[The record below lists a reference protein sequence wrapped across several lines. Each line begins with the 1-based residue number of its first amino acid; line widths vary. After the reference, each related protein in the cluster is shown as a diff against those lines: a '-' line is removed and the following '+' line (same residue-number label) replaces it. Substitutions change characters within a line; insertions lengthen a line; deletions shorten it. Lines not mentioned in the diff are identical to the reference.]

1 MDKWGPNLPP
11 MAVLRTR
18 RAFAEVKGL
27 LDHPRCCPT
36 PQSGQRLESRDP
48 PLTGIGAALLGTTS
62 FSSSNPPYGLP
73 PPFARPPSCPLT
85 RHWASPCLAQP
96 PSRPLTH
103 HQVVRSCVNL
113 FGLGCWLAFENGGE
127 CGVAGVAECE
137 EPPSAWRFGTSL
149 PIARSINIMT
159 WWANVFLVP
168 GKYMVRPRSAPGTA
182 CHPAAVQSYL
192 NLFGPGHWL
201 AFKTGKRQWLLQ
213 GLIRAFLPAFW
224 PAAARADPRDSL
236 QGATGSWG
244 KKVYVGLGVYSSL
257 FVIVT
262 LL

>member
-18 RAFAEVKGL
+18 RASAEVKGFQTTPVAAQPRNRGSGRNPVTPL
-27 LDHPRCCPT
+27 LPADPA
-36 PQSGQRLESRDP
+36 SGQPCLVRPPSHRLTRD
-48 PLTGIGAALLGTTS
+48 IG
-62 FSSSNPPYGLP
+62 F
-73 PPFARPPSCPLT
+73 PPFARPPSCPLI
-85 RHWASPCLAQP
+85 RHWGSPCLAQP

-149 PIARSINIMT
+149 PMARSINIMT
-159 WWANVFLVP
+159 WWANVCLVP
-168 GKYMVRPRSAPGTA
+168 GKCMVRPRSVPGTA
-182 CHPAAVQSYL
+182 CHPAAVQSHL

-201 AFKTGKRQWLLQ
+201 AFKTGKQQWLLQ

-236 QGATGSWG
+236 QGGHRLMSWG
-244 KKVYVGLGVYSSL
+244 KKCRP
-257 FVIVT
+257 T
-262 LL
+262 